1 MGQVWSALL
10 SFDWKSWLG
19 AGASATTIL
28 SFAAAYT
35 LERRRRRVQRDYI
48 RGFLLAIT
56 PIESIDAAGG
66 VLKPGVPA
74 HLFDASLRPS
84 RDEEREYD
92 VTRDGQRFIINS
104 VPPNIRSIPMTVV
117 VNWQSDLERK

>member
-1 MGQVWSALL
+1 
-10 SFDWKSWLG
+10 
-19 AGASATTIL
+19 
-28 SFAAAYT
+28 
-35 LERRRRRVQRDYI
+35 VQITADGGTQPTW
-48 RGFLLAIT
+48 RGDEKELFYLA
-56 PIESIDAAGG
+56 PGGRMMSVSIDAAGG

-104 VPPNIRSIPMTVV
+104 VPPNIRSIPITVV